1 MMKNWRTYFE
11 EISRI
16 PRCSGEEK
24 AIGDYLYR
32 FGHERNLKTLR
43 DDAGNILII
52 KPASAGYESAPGTI
66 LQAHMDMVCVKE
78 RQSTHDFSKEGIEL
92 LEDSGY
98 LKAEGTTLGAD
109 NGVGMA
115 MILAILD
122 DPKAR
127 HPKIEAVF
135 TTEEEVGLK
144 GATALNANALTGQC
158 LINLDGEEE
167 GTFIASCAGGVR
179 TDLRL
184 RVGQKKA
191 PKGEAYHLL
200 IEGLK
205 GGHSGLE
212 IHEER
217 ANALLLM
224 GRLLANLPVE
234 KLALFSLAGG
244 EKPNAIA
251 DWARVGIVVEKTG
264 VPKLKKSLAEMEK
277 RFRGIFAHRDPQ
289 ISLRLERT
297 DRPAAVYDEKTLQA
311 ILRLLAL
318 YPNGIHGTSPFI
330 EGLVETSC
338 NLGFVSRSGDYL
350 HFQGSIRSAK
360 EEEKKW
366 LLTRLDHLA
375 TLIGLDHETS
385 GDYPA
390 WRFRQQSKLRDLVLE
405 TYRQMGGK
413 PEVAAIHAG
422 LECGV
427 LLDKLPSVDA
437 LSFGPTIEGAHTVRE
452 RLDLAS
458 ADRTMKLL
466 TESLVALKQI

>member
-1 MMKNWRTYFE
+1 MNNWKTYFE

-16 PRCSGEEK
+16 PRCSGEET
-24 AIGDYLYR
+24 AIGEYLYR
-32 FGHERNLKTLR
+32 FGRERNLKTLR

-52 KPASAGYESAPGTI
+52 KPATSGYENAPGTI
-66 LQAHMDMVCVKE
+66 LQAHMDMVCVKD
-78 RQSTHDFSKEGIEL
+78 RQSGHDFSKDPIALIE
-92 LEDSGY
+92 EKGY
-98 LKAEGTTLGAD
+98 LRAEGTTLGAD
-109 NGVGMA
+109 NGVGVA
-115 MILAILD
+115 MILAVLD
-122 DPKAR
+122 DPKAK
-127 HPKIEAVF
+127 HPKLEAVF

-144 GATALNANALTGQC
+144 GASGLNANALTGQC

-179 TDLRL
+179 TQLRL
-184 RVGQKKA
+184 GVGQRKA
-191 PKGEAYHLL
+191 PKGEAYHLI

-217 ANALLLM
+217 ANALVLM
-224 GRLLANLPVE
+224 GRLLRALPLE
-234 KLALFSLAGG
+234 RLALFNLAGG

-251 DWARVGIVVEKTG
+251 DWSRAGLVVSKDRI
-264 VPKLKKSLAEMEK
+264 PKLKKALEDMEK
-277 RFRGIFAHRDPQ
+277 QFRGIFAHRDPD
-289 ISLRLERT
+289 IVLRLERT
-297 DRPAAVYDEKTLQA
+297 DQPAAVYDEKTKQA
-311 ILRLLAL
+311 LLHLLAL

-338 NLGFVSRSGDYL
+338 NLGFVSRIGDDL
-350 HFQGSIRSAK
+350 VFEGAIRSAK
-360 EEEKKW
+360 EEEKRW
-366 LLTRLDHLA
+366 LLKRLDELGGLLGLA
-375 TLIGLDHETS
+375 HETS

-405 TYRQMGGK
+405 TYRKMGGE

-452 RLDLAS
+452 RLNLAS
-458 ADRTMKLL
+458 ADRTMVLL
-466 TESLVALKQI
+466 LKSLAELNRI